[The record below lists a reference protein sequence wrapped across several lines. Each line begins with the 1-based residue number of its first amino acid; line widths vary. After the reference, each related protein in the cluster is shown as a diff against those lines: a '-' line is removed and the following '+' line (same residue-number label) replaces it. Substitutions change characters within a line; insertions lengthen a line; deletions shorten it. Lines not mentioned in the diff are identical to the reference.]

1 MSETG
6 LRRRLTTILASDVA
20 EYSRLMSTDEELTLT
35 TFKSYKAIILDLI
48 NRHRGRV
55 FNTAGDAI
63 LAEFGST
70 VEGVRCA
77 MSVQEELSGRNAELP
92 GSEQLHFR
100 IGINVGDVMVEDGD
114 LFGDGVNVAARLEGL
129 AEPGGICISGTAY
142 EQVKDKLT
150 IGFREMGVQKVKNI
164 SHPITAFALVEGSA
178 AGMQSYTGSAG
189 WKRRWLTAIGFMFII
204 VAGAGLYLAL
214 WHGGGSVRLDKARG
228 PNGSFSGAQLKLL
241 LTDRTVRI
249 SRRARQNTA
258 TVVFRL
264 TLKKGGMLGIV
275 CTVTMD
281 ETPDQKRRCGR
292 PPDEGT
298 WEIQESLICWTM
310 RRPNCFN
317 IRLRGKIYILN
328 QVPAGHGFLS
338 GPITMEKR

>member
-1 MSETG
+1 MTETG

-77 MSVQEELSGRNAELP
+77 MAIQEELSGRNAELP
-92 GSEQLHFR
+92 DSDQLHFR

-150 IGFREMGVQKVKNI
+150 IGFRDMGAQKVKNI
-164 SHPITAFALVEGSA
+164 PHPITAFALVEGSV
-178 AGMQSYTGSAG
+178 AGMQPYAGSARQ
-189 WKRRWLTAIGFMFII
+189 KRRWLTAAGVLFII
-204 VAGAGLYLAL
+204 GAAAGLYLAL
-214 WHGGGSVRLDKARG
+214 WHGGGSVRLDKAAG
-228 PNGSFSGAQLKLL
+228 PNGTFSGAQLKAL

-249 SRRARQNTA
+249 RRRRRQNTA
-258 TVVFRL
+258 TLILRL
-264 TLKKGGMLGIV
+264 TLKKGGILGID
-275 CTVTMD
+275 CTVTLD
-281 ETPDQKRRCGR
+281 ETPDEKRRCGR
-292 PPDEGT
+292 VPDDST
-298 WEIQESLICWTM
+298 WEIQESLICWTL
-310 RRPNCFN
+310 RRPSCFN
-317 IRLRGKIYILN
+317 IRLRGKIYLLT
-328 QVPAGHGFLS
+328 QVPAGRGRLS
-338 GPITMEKR
+338 GPFTLEKQ